1 MAADQV
7 TTIATGRRA
16 PPAAAPVLASE
27 DPYLRAIMAPHWH
40 LTEAEAVALLTGLP
54 RAELLHCAE
63 SAAHVAHS
71 RDGLPGHE
79 LPNRNALLIA
89 AAALFL
95 LLWGGPRLAVEG
107 GAA

>member
-1 MAADQV
+1 MLDTCDARGESARIRSTFD
-7 TTIATGRRA
+7 
-16 PPAAAPVLASE
+16 
-27 DPYLRAIMAPHWH
+27 DPRLRAVMCPHWH

-63 SAAHVAHS
+63 SAARLAHS